1 MNTLKAEKRDMSI
14 KAKRLRR
21 EGFVTGNV
29 FGKEIKGSIPVR
41 INRLELDKV
50 LKSCVK
56 GSQVMLDVD
65 GQEMDVLIKEIDFD
79 SMKNQ
84 VEEIDFQAL
93 VKGEK
98 VHSVAEVILRNHEE
112 HAGGIVEQILGEIS
126 YKALPEALVDKVEI
140 DVAKLR
146 IGDSVRVKDLEI
158 ASRPGISLITDPEA
172 IVVVVSAAKN
182 ADLPETETAGE
193 ETAKADK

>member
-29 FGKEIKGSIPVR
+29 FGKEIEGSIPVK
-41 INRLELDKV
+41 IDRLELDKV
-50 LKSCVK
+50 LKSCSK

-65 GQEMDVLIKEIDFD
+65 GQEMDVLIKEIDFN

-98 VHSVAEVILRNHEE
+98 VHSVAEVILKNHEE
-112 HAGGIVEQILGEIS
+112 HAGGIVEQILSEIS

-140 DVAKLR
+140 DVSKLR

-158 ASRPGISLITDPEA
+158 ASKPGISLITDPEA

-182 ADLPETETAGE
+182 ADLPEPETAGE

>member
-1 MNTLKAEKRDMSI
+1 MSI

-29 FGKEIKGSIPVR
+29 FGKEIEGSIPVK
-41 INRLELDKV
+41 IDRLELDKV
-50 LKSCVK
+50 LKSCSK

-65 GQEMDVLIKEIDFD
+65 GQEMDVLIKEIDFN
-79 SMKNQ
+79 SIKNQ

-98 VHSVAEVILRNHEE
+98 VHSVAEVILKNHEE
-112 HAGGIVEQILGEIS
+112 HAGGIVEQILSEIS

-140 DVAKLR
+140 DVSKLR

-158 ASRPGISLITDPEA
+158 ASKPGISLITDPEA

-182 ADLPETETAGE
+182 ADLPEPETAGE